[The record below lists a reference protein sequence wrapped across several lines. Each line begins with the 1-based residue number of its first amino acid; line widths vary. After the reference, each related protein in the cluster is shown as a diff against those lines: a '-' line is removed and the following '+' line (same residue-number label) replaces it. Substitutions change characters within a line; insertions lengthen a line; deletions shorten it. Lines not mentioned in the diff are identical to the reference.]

1 MLLLQQNRRDKNK
14 LILKRG
20 DFRVKEIT
28 PEVKKEAYEKPE
40 LTKEGHLRDAA
51 GTVKTI

>member
-1 MLLLQQNRRDKNK
+1 MKDIK
-14 LILKRG
+14 
-20 DFRVKEIT
+20 

-51 GTVKTI
+51 VPVKTEFE

>member
-1 MLLLQQNRRDKNK
+1 MRDAK
-14 LILKRG
+14 
-20 DFRVKEIT
+20 

-51 GTVKTI
+51 APAKTA